1 VSKSA
6 VKTVVFIDADNT
18 LWDTNRVYADA
29 QLALLADVE
38 IATGFRAPEIDKLD
52 WLRAIDQFLAEKHH
66 AGLRYPPRLLAKA
79 VALALKGQD
88 PATAARFAWSGGQS
102 EVQLDEDSARKIEEE
117 FLKLLKALP
126 PLREGVAEGLR
137 LLHTYGFHILVL
149 TEGNRER
156 VVSLLEHFHLGKLVA
171 RVMEVK
177 KERQLFDRVLALAH
191 HPSAA
196 FMVGDQLDRD
206 IAPAKAAGL
215 KTIYFPGQ
223 FRPKWQPL
231 EDDIQPDY
239 RVENFNKAAQL
250 IINAT
255 REKAAL
261 ASSR

>member
-6 VKTVVFIDADNT
+6 VKNVVFIDADNT

-38 IATGFRAPEIDKLD
+38 IAAGFRAPEIDKLD
-52 WLRAIDQFLAEKHH
+52 WLRAIDQLLAEKHH

-102 EVQLDEDSARKIEEE
+102 EVQLDEDSAGKIEVD
-117 FLKLLKALP
+117 FLDCLKTP
-126 PLREGVAEGLR
+126 PQLREGVAEGLR
-137 LLHTYGFHILVL
+137 ALQAAGFRIVVL
-149 TEGNRER
+149 TEGHRER
-156 VVSLLEHFHLGKLVA
+156 VLSLLEHYHLGDVVT

-177 KERQLFDRVLALAH
+177 KGQKLFNRVLALAH
-191 HPSAA
+191 QPSAT